1 MTASMWC
8 WWCSL
13 WFPVIFDFDF
23 EERKVAQSCSFPQVV
38 FLAGDMLMVQ
48 VIGTFEICGD
58 RRTVDFS
65 RKISTTTDPTTTGE
79 YNLSTKLGVIV
90 GISLIDTCQYLIK
103 KWNWNS
109 NQWQRIVSPTNKVFY
124 GEWTL
129 LTSFQYNLMDS
140 SKTDTYGEFYSRAH
154 LQDNQVKPN
163 GSINLQWNDHNRII
177 I

>member
-1 MTASMWC
+1 M
-8 WWCSL
+8 
-13 WFPVIFDFDF
+13 IFDFDF

-90 GISLIDTCQYLIK
+90 GISLIDACQYFVK
-103 KWNWNS
+103 KWN
-109 NQWQRIVSPTNKVFY
+109 
-124 GEWTL
+124 
-129 LTSFQYNLMDS
+129 
-140 SKTDTYGEFYSRAH
+140 
-154 LQDNQVKPN
+154 
-163 GSINLQWNDHNRII
+163 
-177 I
+177 